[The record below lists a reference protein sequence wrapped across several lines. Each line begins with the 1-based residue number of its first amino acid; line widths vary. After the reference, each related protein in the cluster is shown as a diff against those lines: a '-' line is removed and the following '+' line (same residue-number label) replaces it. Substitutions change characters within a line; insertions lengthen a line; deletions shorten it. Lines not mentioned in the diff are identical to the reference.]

1 MIVLSLQGGMAV
13 GKTTAARYLARHAP
27 DLHVCLEDN
36 RAVIGQVQRLGLDKT
51 RCDDYIRIQ
60 RLWLQH
66 EVDRWQ
72 QARPWPCTVMDFG
85 AEEIEFYTLHY
96 PRTIGQDWDVEGPLA
111 RELAAVRRCMP
122 RRILFL
128 DAPDPVLR
136 RRKEGDAARDRGAVL
151 CGVSA
156 GAICWCRYGNSDSR
170 KFTSGSDQLIKVSGL
185 GYLPVLLCPHY
196 DAEPLRQT
204 DLPRMM
210 RRVHRIPAIA
220 LDNGAALEAVDGRWR
235 ILTSLPGAMA
245 RRCFWRTGSFQMEEL
260 PQDGGWRR
268 LEELTAL

>member
-1 MIVLSLQGGMAV
+1 MVLSLQGGMAV

-111 RELAAVRRCMP
+111 RELTAVRRCMP

-136 RRKEGDAARDRGAVL
+136 RRKEGDAARDQGFFEHYLQELLPLKRAWFAQKDNVDVLQTAGMTPEQVGA
-151 CGVSA
+151 
-156 GAICWCRYGNSDSR
+156 
-170 KFTSGSDQLIKVSGL
+170 
-185 GYLPVLLCPHY
+185 
-196 DAEPLRQT
+196 
-204 DLPRMM
+204 
-210 RRVHRIPAIA
+210 
-220 LDNGAALEAVDGRWR
+220 AALEWAVRWSR
-235 ILTSLPGAMA
+235 
-245 RRCFWRTGSFQMEEL
+245 
-260 PQDGGWRR
+260 
-268 LEELTAL
+268 

>member
-66 EVDRWQ
+66 EMDRWQ
-72 QARPWPCTVMDFG
+72 QAQPWPCTVMDFG

-111 RELAAVRRCMP
+111 RELMAVRRCMP

-136 RRKEGDAARDRGAVL
+136 CRKEGNAARDRGFFEHYLQELLPLKRAWFAQKDNVDVL
-151 CGVSA
+151 QTA
-156 GAICWCRYGNSDSR
+156 GMTPEQVGA
-170 KFTSGSDQLIKVSGL
+170 
-185 GYLPVLLCPHY
+185 
-196 DAEPLRQT
+196 
-204 DLPRMM
+204 
-210 RRVHRIPAIA
+210 
-220 LDNGAALEAVDGRWR
+220 AALEWAVRWSR
-235 ILTSLPGAMA
+235 
-245 RRCFWRTGSFQMEEL
+245 
-260 PQDGGWRR
+260 
-268 LEELTAL
+268 

>member
-1 MIVLSLQGGMAV
+1 MIVLSLQGGMAA

-36 RAVIGQVQRLGLDKT
+36 RAVISQVQRLGLDKT

-136 RRKEGDAARDRGAVL
+136 CRKEVDAARDRGFFEHYLQELLPLKRAWFAQKDNVDVL
-151 CGVSA
+151 QTGGMTPEQV
-156 GAICWCRYGNSDSR
+156 GA
-170 KFTSGSDQLIKVSGL
+170 
-185 GYLPVLLCPHY
+185 
-196 DAEPLRQT
+196 
-204 DLPRMM
+204 
-210 RRVHRIPAIA
+210 
-220 LDNGAALEAVDGRWR
+220 AALEWAVRWSR
-235 ILTSLPGAMA
+235 
-245 RRCFWRTGSFQMEEL
+245 
-260 PQDGGWRR
+260 
-268 LEELTAL
+268 

>member
-13 GKTTAARYLARHAP
+13 GKTTAARYLTRHAP

-72 QARPWPCTVMDFG
+72 QAQPWPCTVMDFG

-136 RRKEGDAARDRGAVL
+136 CRKEGDAARDRGFFEHYLQELLPLKRAWFAQKDNVDVL
-151 CGVSA
+151 QTANMTPEQV
-156 GAICWCRYGNSDSR
+156 GA
-170 KFTSGSDQLIKVSGL
+170 
-185 GYLPVLLCPHY
+185 
-196 DAEPLRQT
+196 
-204 DLPRMM
+204 
-210 RRVHRIPAIA
+210 
-220 LDNGAALEAVDGRWR
+220 AALEWAVRWSR
-235 ILTSLPGAMA
+235 
-245 RRCFWRTGSFQMEEL
+245 
-260 PQDGGWRR
+260 
-268 LEELTAL
+268 

>member
-111 RELAAVRRCMP
+111 RELTAVRRCMP

-136 RRKEGDAARDRGAVL
+136 RRKEGDAARDQGFFEHYLQELLPLKRAWFAQKDNVDVLQTAGMTPEQVGA
-151 CGVSA
+151 
-156 GAICWCRYGNSDSR
+156 
-170 KFTSGSDQLIKVSGL
+170 
-185 GYLPVLLCPHY
+185 
-196 DAEPLRQT
+196 
-204 DLPRMM
+204 
-210 RRVHRIPAIA
+210 
-220 LDNGAALEAVDGRWR
+220 AALEWAVRWSR
-235 ILTSLPGAMA
+235 
-245 RRCFWRTGSFQMEEL
+245 
-260 PQDGGWRR
+260 
-268 LEELTAL
+268 

>member
-51 RCDDYIRIQ
+51 RYADYIRIQ

-136 RRKEGDAARDRGAVL
+136 RRKEGDAARDRGFFEHYLQELLPLKRAWFAQKDNVDVL
-151 CGVSA
+151 QTANMTPEQV
-156 GAICWCRYGNSDSR
+156 GA
-170 KFTSGSDQLIKVSGL
+170 
-185 GYLPVLLCPHY
+185 
-196 DAEPLRQT
+196 
-204 DLPRMM
+204 
-210 RRVHRIPAIA
+210 
-220 LDNGAALEAVDGRWR
+220 AALEWAVRWSR
-235 ILTSLPGAMA
+235 
-245 RRCFWRTGSFQMEEL
+245 
-260 PQDGGWRR
+260 
-268 LEELTAL
+268 

>member
-51 RCDDYIRIQ
+51 RYADYIRIQ

-136 RRKEGDAARDRGAVL
+136 RRKEGDAARDRGFFEHYLQELLPLKRAWFAQKDNVDVL
-151 CGVSA
+151 QTA
-156 GAICWCRYGNSDSR
+156 GMTPEQVGA
-170 KFTSGSDQLIKVSGL
+170 
-185 GYLPVLLCPHY
+185 
-196 DAEPLRQT
+196 
-204 DLPRMM
+204 
-210 RRVHRIPAIA
+210 
-220 LDNGAALEAVDGRWR
+220 AALEWAVRWSR
-235 ILTSLPGAMA
+235 
-245 RRCFWRTGSFQMEEL
+245 
-260 PQDGGWRR
+260 
-268 LEELTAL
+268 

>member
-13 GKTTAARYLARHAP
+13 GKTTAARYLARHTP

-51 RCDDYIRIQ
+51 RYADYIRIQ

-111 RELAAVRRCMP
+111 RELAAVRRRMP

-136 RRKEGDAARDRGAVL
+136 RRKEGDAARDRGFFEHYLQELLPLKRDWFAQKDNVDVL
-151 CGVSA
+151 QTANMTPEQV
-156 GAICWCRYGNSDSR
+156 GA
-170 KFTSGSDQLIKVSGL
+170 
-185 GYLPVLLCPHY
+185 
-196 DAEPLRQT
+196 
-204 DLPRMM
+204 
-210 RRVHRIPAIA
+210 
-220 LDNGAALEAVDGRWR
+220 AALEWAVRWSR
-235 ILTSLPGAMA
+235 
-245 RRCFWRTGSFQMEEL
+245 
-260 PQDGGWRR
+260 
-268 LEELTAL
+268 

>member
-36 RAVIGQVQRLGLDKT
+36 RAVIGQLQRLGLDKT

-96 PRTIGQDWDVEGPLA
+96 PRTIGQDWDVECPLA
-111 RELAAVRRCMP
+111 RELTAVRRCMP

-136 RRKEGDAARDRGAVL
+136 RRKEGDAARDRGFFEHYLQELLPLKRAWFAQKDNVDVL
-151 CGVSA
+151 QTANMTPVQV
-156 GAICWCRYGNSDSR
+156 GA
-170 KFTSGSDQLIKVSGL
+170 
-185 GYLPVLLCPHY
+185 
-196 DAEPLRQT
+196 
-204 DLPRMM
+204 
-210 RRVHRIPAIA
+210 
-220 LDNGAALEAVDGRWR
+220 AALEWAVRWSR
-235 ILTSLPGAMA
+235 
-245 RRCFWRTGSFQMEEL
+245 
-260 PQDGGWRR
+260 
-268 LEELTAL
+268 

>member
-72 QARPWPCTVMDFG
+72 QAQPWLCTVMDFG

-96 PRTIGQDWDVEGPLA
+96 PRTIGQDWNVEGPLA

-136 RRKEGDAARDRGAVL
+136 RRKEGDAARDRGFFEHYLQELLPLKRAWFAQKDNVDVL
-151 CGVSA
+151 QTANMTPEQV
-156 GAICWCRYGNSDSR
+156 GA
-170 KFTSGSDQLIKVSGL
+170 
-185 GYLPVLLCPHY
+185 
-196 DAEPLRQT
+196 
-204 DLPRMM
+204 
-210 RRVHRIPAIA
+210 
-220 LDNGAALEAVDGRWR
+220 AALEWAVRWSR
-235 ILTSLPGAMA
+235 
-245 RRCFWRTGSFQMEEL
+245 
-260 PQDGGWRR
+260 
-268 LEELTAL
+268 

>member
-72 QARPWPCTVMDFG
+72 QAQPWPCTVMDFG

-111 RELAAVRRCMP
+111 RELTAVRRCMP

-136 RRKEGDAARDRGAVL
+136 CRKEGDAARDRGFFEHYLQELLPLKRAWFAQKDNVDVL
-151 CGVSA
+151 QTANMTPEQV
-156 GAICWCRYGNSDSR
+156 GA
-170 KFTSGSDQLIKVSGL
+170 
-185 GYLPVLLCPHY
+185 
-196 DAEPLRQT
+196 
-204 DLPRMM
+204 
-210 RRVHRIPAIA
+210 
-220 LDNGAALEAVDGRWR
+220 AALEWAVRWSR
-235 ILTSLPGAMA
+235 
-245 RRCFWRTGSFQMEEL
+245 
-260 PQDGGWRR
+260 
-268 LEELTAL
+268 

>member
-13 GKTTAARYLARHAP
+13 GKTTAARYLARHTP

-36 RAVIGQVQRLGLDKT
+36 RAVISQVQRLGLDKT

-136 RRKEGDAARDRGAVL
+136 RRKEGDAARDRGFFEHYLQELLPLKRAWFAQKDNVDVL
-151 CGVSA
+151 QTA
-156 GAICWCRYGNSDSR
+156 GMTPEQVGA
-170 KFTSGSDQLIKVSGL
+170 
-185 GYLPVLLCPHY
+185 
-196 DAEPLRQT
+196 
-204 DLPRMM
+204 
-210 RRVHRIPAIA
+210 
-220 LDNGAALEAVDGRWR
+220 AALEWAVRWSR
-235 ILTSLPGAMA
+235 
-245 RRCFWRTGSFQMEEL
+245 
-260 PQDGGWRR
+260 
-268 LEELTAL
+268 

>member
-96 PRTIGQDWDVEGPLA
+96 PRTIGQDLDEEGPLA

-136 RRKEGDAARDRGAVL
+136 RRKEGDAARDRGFFEHYLQELLPLKRAWFAQKDNVDVL
-151 CGVSA
+151 QTANMTPEQV
-156 GAICWCRYGNSDSR
+156 GA
-170 KFTSGSDQLIKVSGL
+170 
-185 GYLPVLLCPHY
+185 
-196 DAEPLRQT
+196 
-204 DLPRMM
+204 
-210 RRVHRIPAIA
+210 
-220 LDNGAALEAVDGRWR
+220 AALEWAVRWSR
-235 ILTSLPGAMA
+235 
-245 RRCFWRTGSFQMEEL
+245 
-260 PQDGGWRR
+260 
-268 LEELTAL
+268 

>member
-27 DLHVCLEDN
+27 DLHVCLEGN

-136 RRKEGDAARDRGAVL
+136 RRKEGDAARDRGFFEHYLQELLPLKRAWFAQKDNVDVL
-151 CGVSA
+151 QTANMTPEQV
-156 GAICWCRYGNSDSR
+156 GA
-170 KFTSGSDQLIKVSGL
+170 
-185 GYLPVLLCPHY
+185 
-196 DAEPLRQT
+196 
-204 DLPRMM
+204 
-210 RRVHRIPAIA
+210 
-220 LDNGAALEAVDGRWR
+220 AALEWAVRWSR
-235 ILTSLPGAMA
+235 
-245 RRCFWRTGSFQMEEL
+245 
-260 PQDGGWRR
+260 
-268 LEELTAL
+268 

>member
-1 MIVLSLQGGMAV
+1 M
-13 GKTTAARYLARHAP
+13 
-27 DLHVCLEDN
+27 
-36 RAVIGQVQRLGLDKT
+36 
-51 RCDDYIRIQ
+51 
-60 RLWLQH
+60 
-66 EVDRWQ
+66 
-72 QARPWPCTVMDFG
+72 
-85 AEEIEFYTLHY
+85 TL
-96 PRTIGQDWDVEGPLA
+96 
-111 RELAAVRRCMP
+111 
-122 RRILFL
+122 
-128 DAPDPVLR
+128 LR
-136 RRKEGDAARDRGAVL
+136 RAGAVPLLDAARDRGAVL

-220 LDNGAALEAVDGRWR
+220 LDNGTALEAVDGRWR

-260 PQDGGWRR
+260 PQDGGWRP

>member
-51 RCDDYIRIQ
+51 RCDDYIQIQ

-72 QARPWPCTVMDFG
+72 QAQPWPCTVMDFG

-136 RRKEGDAARDRGAVL
+136 RRKEGDAARDRGFFEHYLQELLPLKRAWFAQKDNVDVL
-151 CGVSA
+151 QTA
-156 GAICWCRYGNSDSR
+156 GMTPEQVGA
-170 KFTSGSDQLIKVSGL
+170 
-185 GYLPVLLCPHY
+185 
-196 DAEPLRQT
+196 
-204 DLPRMM
+204 
-210 RRVHRIPAIA
+210 
-220 LDNGAALEAVDGRWR
+220 AALEWAVRWSR
-235 ILTSLPGAMA
+235 
-245 RRCFWRTGSFQMEEL
+245 
-260 PQDGGWRR
+260 
-268 LEELTAL
+268 